1 MVDEV
6 VDDVVDIVVDE
17 VVDDVVDIVVDETD
31 ELCSAGVSQDLPSL
45 SPSNTLRKNH
55 KKYVYTILCRH

>member
-1 MVDEV
+1 M
-6 VDDVVDIVVDE
+6 VDE

>member
-1 MVDEV
+1 MCHMTSLAADTRPCVLMVDEV

-31 ELCSAGVSQDLPSL
+31 ELCSAGVSQD
-45 SPSNTLRKNH
+45 
-55 KKYVYTILCRH
+55 